1 MSKDATRPALS
12 TLLRYPDGTP
22 IADLDAGATPGYPGK
37 GKDDAPKLTEALAPQ
52 LSDLQELLFAAG
64 RSDAD
69 AAHRVL
75 IVLQGLDTSG
85 KGGVIRH
92 AIGLV
97 DPQGVDITSFKVP
110 TAEERAH
117 HYLWRIERA
126 LPKPGMIGIF
136 DRSHYE
142 DVLVVRVENLVEP
155 DVWGRRYDEINAWE
169 ADLVEQGYTL
179 IKCWLNVSRD
189 EQKARLLER
198 LDNPEKHWK
207 YSPGDVTV
215 RGKWDAYLDAY
226 QAVLRRCS
234 TDAAPWYVIP
244 SDRKWYRNWAV
255 AELLREKLAG
265 LGLTWPVAD
274 FDVDAERRRVEAS

>member
-1 MSKDATRPALS
+1 MRTDPSAALS
-12 TLLRYPDGTP
+12 TLLRYRSGTP
-22 IADLDAGATPGYPGK
+22 IAELDAKATPGYPGK
-37 GKDDAPKLTEALAPQ
+37 GKADAPELTAALAPQ

-69 AAHRVL
+69 ARRVL
-75 IVLQGLDTSG
+75 VVLQGLDTSG

-97 DPQGVDITSFKVP
+97 DPQGVDITSFKAP

-142 DVLVVRVENLVEP
+142 DVLVVRVDNLVEP
-155 DVWGRRYDEINAWE
+155 DVWEQRYDEINAWE
-169 ADLVEQGYTL
+169 AGLVEQGYTL
-179 IKCWLNVSRD
+179 IKCWLNVSHD
-189 EQKARLLER
+189 EQKIRLLER
-198 LDNPEKHWK
+198 LANPDKHWK

-215 RGKWDAYLDAY
+215 RGKWDAYMDAY
-226 QAVLRRCS
+226 EAVLQRCS
-234 TDAAPWYVIP
+234 TDTAPWHVVP
-244 SDRKWYRNWAV
+244 ADRKWYRNWAV

-265 LGLTWPVAD
+265 LGLMWPVAD
-274 FDVDAERRRVEAS
+274 FDVAAERRRVEAS